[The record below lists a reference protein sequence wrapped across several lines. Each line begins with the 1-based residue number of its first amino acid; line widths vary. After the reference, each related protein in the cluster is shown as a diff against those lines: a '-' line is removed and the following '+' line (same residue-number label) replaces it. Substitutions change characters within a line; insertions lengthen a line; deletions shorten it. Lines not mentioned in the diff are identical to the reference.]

1 MERFRK
7 ERYELDNFMPRG
19 NTETSLGIFDL
30 QCCSQLHNRLRSH
43 WLASDAPLGWL
54 SSVTEYEVVSDC
66 SAVAEGRCQTLGGD
80 DALGRRSTARHVN
93 LSLLEPINRSAPEN
107 SRSTQQQFSG
117 MESINSK
124 E

>member
-1 MERFRK
+1 MLFPIAQPIEISLAGKRCASRMVGFR
-7 ERYELDNFMPRG
+7 DGIRG
-19 NTETSLGIFDL
+19 SV
-30 QCCSQLHNRLRSH
+30 RL
-43 WLASDAPLGWL
+43 L
-54 SSVTEYEVVSDC
+54 SSGGGQVSDF
-66 SAVAEGRCQTLGGD
+66 RGG

-117 MESINSK
+117 MESINLK